1 MVCHKTSFDYRSQ
14 WLEKQHQ
21 TQSIGLAVADTRE
34 HRLGELVTVGDSDL
48 SRVFDSVERK
58 FAALTVES
66 GGVNVENIQRIQ
78 TGSGLGE
85 LAFRPLVHF
94 GGSTQR
100 CAFPVLADYR
110 CGRQREA
117 TCLTVL

>member
-85 LAFRPLVHF
+85 LASATGAFR
-94 GGSTQR
+94 
-100 CAFPVLADYR
+100 
-110 CGRQREA
+110 REYA
-117 TCLTVL
+117 TVCVSRSC